1 MGPKSFGAGSWMD
14 VSGLP
19 VSLCLVP
26 APILCLSPTLILT
39 DFPRKPIRVWH
50 LSRITACV
58 CYGSTVSH
66 KTRISI
72 TSPGH
77 PPFFS
82 PHLLLS
88 LFLSLASR
96 DTGSCGAGWLQDTSC
111 IGWVSRSCV
120 VLTATAQRVEPSSC
134 PGEFNIPGCLRRRPG
149 SGFALHHL
157 GTS

>member
-1 MGPKSFGAGSWMD
+1 MD

-19 VSLCLVP
+19 VSLCPLP
-26 APILCLSPTLILT
+26 APILHLSPTLILT

-66 KTRISI
+66 KTMISI
-72 TSPGH
+72 ASPRH
-77 PPFFS
+77 PSFFFF
-82 PHLLLS
+82 HLLLS
-88 LFLSLASR
+88 LFLPLTTR
-96 DTGSCGAGWLQDTSC
+96 DAGSCGAGWLQDTSC
-111 IGWVSRSCV
+111 IDWVSRSCV
-120 VLTATAQRVEPSSC
+120 VLTAATRRVEPSSC
-134 PGEFNIPGCLRRRPG
+134 PGELNIPGRLGRRPG